1 MKSKIGILNLQHT
14 YNYGAVLQAYALET
28 IINSLGHDAQTIDYR
43 PNQGIKQ
50 KTKSII
56 KNIANMGDVFEDF
69 RKSRMNRSEK
79 TKDLNSDFLSNFS
92 SVVVGSDQVWR
103 PRFTQPNAL
112 SYFLNNA
119 GENCNRISYAASFGV
134 DEWEHN
140 FSDGLLTKNIISEIS
155 KFKAVSVRES
165 SGLEI
170 CRATFNINAEHVLD
184 PTLLAGIDIFNEVA
198 DSSKDKRS
206 TDLIVYKLDASESF
220 TTAVNEFSKKNKY
233 SMENIYNIYK
243 YIEVETWVKKIR
255 DAKFIITDSYHGV
268 CFCIMFNKNF
278 VCVVNETR
286 GKARLESLLDSLG
299 LSDRLVSS
307 LSDFDLESMIDIDYE
322 FPNKKLEE
330 LKAYS
335 KEFLTRNL

>member
-28 IINSLGHDAQTIDYR
+28 IIKSLGHEVLTIDYR

-50 KTKSII
+50 KVKSII
-56 KNIANMGDVFEDF
+56 KNIANVGDVFEDF
-69 RKSRMNRSEK
+69 RNSRMNRSEK
-79 TKDLNSDFLSNFS
+79 IKDLNGDFLCRFDSI
-92 SVVVGSDQVWR
+92 VVGSDQVWR

-119 GENCNRISYAASFGV
+119 GQGCNRVSYAASFGV
-134 DEWEHN
+134 DEWEID
-140 FSDGLLTKNIISEIS
+140 FSDDLLTKSIASEVS

-170 CRATFNINAEHVLD
+170 CRETFNIEAEHVLD
-184 PTLLAGIDIFNEVA
+184 PTLLAGSEVFDNVA
-198 DSSKDKRS
+198 NSSRDTKK
-206 TDLIVYKLDASESF
+206 TDLIVYKLDASETF
-220 TTAVNEFSKKNKY
+220 TMAVNEFAKKNKY
-233 SMENIYNIYK
+233 SMESIYNIYK
-243 YIEVETWVKKIR
+243 YIAVETWVRKIR
-255 DAKFIITDSYHGV
+255 DAKFVITDSYHGV

-299 LSDRLVSS
+299 LADRLVSS
-307 LSDFDLESMIDIDYE
+307 LTDFDLESIVDIDYE

-330 LKAYS
+330 LKIYS
-335 KEFLTRNL
+335 KEFLIRNL